1 MASVATDTTD
11 DVGSEVALLGAVILA
26 MANLATVLASL
37 VLIIT
42 KGTVKSGEFS
52 QLITLKLV
60 LAFGNGCSL
69 NESELRVLCEGSNS
83 LSQ

>member
-1 MASVATDTTD
+1 VASVAADTTND
-11 DVGSEVALLGAVILA
+11 IGSEVSLLGAIVFA
-26 MANLATVLASL
+26 MANLTTVLASL

-42 KGTVKSGEFS
+42 EGTVKGGEFT

-69 NESELRVLCEGSNS
+69 M
-83 LSQ
+83 